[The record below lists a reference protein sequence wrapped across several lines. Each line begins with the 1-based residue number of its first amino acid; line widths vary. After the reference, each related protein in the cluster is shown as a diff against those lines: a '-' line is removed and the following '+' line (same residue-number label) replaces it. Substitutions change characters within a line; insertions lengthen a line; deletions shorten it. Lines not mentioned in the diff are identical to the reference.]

1 MGRSKH
7 LAIAVA
13 ISVLDSIVGLLDGV
27 RYGGHGRVI
36 SGSADFV
43 PVFLVAMSLADI

>member
-13 ISVLDSIVGLLDGV
+13 ISVLDSIVGLLYGV
-27 RYGGHGRVI
+27 NM
-36 SGSADFV
+36 ADMV
-43 PVFLVAMSLADI
+43 G